1 MRPRVALIAASSDIG
16 GGQAVQA
23 SILVEELR
31 RDGHPVTFMAIN
43 PRFPSRL
50 RWLYSVPYGRT
61 LVNEALYL
69 SSLARLARADVAH
82 IFSASYWSFL
92 LAPMPAILAARSLG
106 KRTVLHYHSGE
117 ADDHLTRWGVLV
129 HPWLRLV
136 QAIVVPSDY
145 LRTVFA
151 RHGYRA
157 CVIPNVVD
165 TSRFRYRE
173 RVPLRPRLFCNR
185 SFEPHYRIGDIL
197 EAFVL
202 LKASYPEAT
211 LTLAGSGS
219 EDARLRELAADTE
232 VDGIRFVGPVS
243 PSAMPG
249 LYDDA
254 DVFVNASIVDNQP
267 VSVLEA
273 FAAGLGV
280 TLLPAVVELSGPLWP
295 EQCLGEEPLVVDI
308 ARSCDLLV
316 QIQADSLGETDVEV
330 MELRDETRGLDV
342 AFEETH
348 GDRRGLERHPRH
360 ADQRH

>member
-50 RWLYSVPYGRT
+50 RWLHSVPYGRT

-136 QAIVVPSDY
+136 EAIVVPSDY

-219 EDARLRELAADTE
+219 EDARLRQLAADTE

-267 VSVLEA
+267 VSLLEA
-273 FAAGLGV
+273 FAAGL
-280 TLLPAVVELSGPLWP
+280 PVVSTATG
-295 EQCLGEEPLVVDI
+295 DI
-308 ARSCDLLV
+308 TGMVRDGDTGLLV
-316 QIQADSLGETDVEV
+316 PQRDPAALAKAVGALLENPDRALLMTRRARHEV
-330 MELRDETRGLDV
+330 DGYTWPHVR
-342 AFEETH
+342 
-348 GDRRGLERHPRH
+348 ERWASVYAGRT
-360 ADQRH
+360 A